1 MKPKLNYN
9 KKFMSKVTG
18 ILNKIEKTQEP
29 RIITIYNIDKNCGL
43 KVGCNNF
50 TELAYVH
57 YSIAIGLDEFPS
69 LNNVDDKKQ
78 DYVITLNSQQIESIL
93 IDYDETID
101 WHHNSLE
108 NSLYKKVFQPT
119 LNPLKALLEK

>member
-9 KKFMSKVTG
+9 KKFMNKINV

-43 KVGCNNF
+43 QVGCNNF
-50 TELAYVH
+50 TEIAYVH
-57 YSIAIGLDEFPS
+57 YSIATGLDEFPC

-93 IDYDETID
+93 IDYDGTID

-108 NSLYKKVFQPT
+108 RSLYKKVFQPT
-119 LNPLKALLEK
+119 LNSLKNLLEK

>member
-18 ILNKIEKTQEP
+18 ILNKIQKTQEP

-78 DYVITLNSQQIESIL
+78 DYVIHIKFSTDREHPHRL
-93 IDYDETID
+93 
-101 WHHNSLE
+101 
-108 NSLYKKVFQPT
+108 
-119 LNPLKALLEK
+119 